1 MANSCSPPAL
11 GWGWNQRDVSQSPSP
26 WHRRDDRRF
35 YLSLYKL
42 SDSDF
47 DSMCSETA
55 HTRLVLRF
63 NLPWIN
69 WPYRRMGEESR
80 NGRC

>member
-1 MANSCSPPAL
+1 MAFLPEIGN
-11 GWGWNQRDVSQSPSP
+11 G
-26 WHRRDDRRF
+26 DRRF

-42 SDSDF
+42 SDRDY

-55 HTRLVLRF
+55 QTRLVLRS

-69 WPYRRMGEESR
+69 RPCRRMGEKNR
-80 NGRC
+80 NGHC

>member
-1 MANSCSPPAL
+1 MAFLRGIGN
-11 GWGWNQRDVSQSPSP
+11 G
-26 WHRRDDRRF
+26 DRRF

-47 DSMCSETA
+47 DSMCAETA
-55 HTRLVLRF
+55 QMRVVLRS

-69 WPYRRMGEESR
+69 RPCRRMGEENS
-80 NGRC
+80 NPHC